1 MTIQNLERDKF
12 KSITVEL
19 DYDEIRCICNSLY
32 NLYKNPNIKKE
43 PNLNTVFKSFIELF
57 SLVKHGCIPDF
68 ELTQMYNLCK
78 QTNKQTNNKK
88 EGSEID
94 E

>member
-1 MTIQNLERDKF
+1 MNIKSLERDKF
-12 KSITVEL
+12 KTATVEL
-19 DYDEIRCICNSLY
+19 NYDEIRCVCNSLY
-32 NLYKNPNIKKE
+32 ELSKNPNIEKE
-43 PNLNTVFKSFIELF
+43 PNLNTVFKSFIGLF
-57 SLVKHGCIPDF
+57 SLVKDGCIPDF

-78 QTNKQTNNKK
+78 QTDKQTNNKK

>member
-1 MTIQNLERDKF
+1 MNIKNLVRDKVY
-12 KSITVEL
+12 KGALVEL

-32 NLYKNPNIKKE
+32 ELYNNPNIEKE
-43 PNLNTVFKSFIELF
+43 PNLNTVFKSFIGLF

-68 ELTQMYNLCK
+68 ELTQMYNLY
-78 QTNKQTNNKK
+78 KQTNNKK
-88 EGSEID
+88 GSSKVD